1 MVLKGRRVIEE
12 SEELKAIKNR
22 EMLIYLRL

>member
-1 MVLKGRRVIEE
+1 VLKGRRMREE

-22 EMLIYLRL
+22 EMLI